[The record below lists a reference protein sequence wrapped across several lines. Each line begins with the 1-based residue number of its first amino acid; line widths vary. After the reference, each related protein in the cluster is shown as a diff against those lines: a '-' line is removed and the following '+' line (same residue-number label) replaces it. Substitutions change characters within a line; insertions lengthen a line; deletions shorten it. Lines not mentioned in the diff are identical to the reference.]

1 MIYSFT
7 MFDRIKI
14 EFRLTNHRSQYFIT
28 LLSVRYLMW
37 FYSKCVFIFGFQW
50 KYFIKKKVYIIRFGY
65 CVLKYTKLIYIL
77 INNSTIKKVINI
89 FLNAQKLINWMKGS
103 LRDKRTLFQHRYFS
117 QFYK

>member
-14 EFRLTNHRSQYFIT
+14 EFRLTNHRSQYFII

-50 KYFIKKKVYIIRFGY
+50 KYFIKKKSVHYTFRLLRFKIHQTD
-65 CVLKYTKLIYIL
+65 L
-77 INNSTIKKVINI
+77 
-89 FLNAQKLINWMKGS
+89 
-103 LRDKRTLFQHRYFS
+103 YFN
-117 QFYK
+117 